1 MSPNTTIGS
10 SNLTF
15 RSINANGAAHGIILI
30 GTGSSGHL
38 SVTGTG
44 SAGTGGTLAS
54 IAGADVATNACG
66 DLGST
71 APAGVGVYLK
81 NTTSPS
87 LAYMNFTGTFG
98 NFGILGYAVNG
109 FTLDHAAMT
118 GTFGDNV
125 DQDEDTVHFCTLT
138 GSASLTNDT
147 ISNGAETN
155 LRVVNAS
162 GTLNRLTLHELH
174 DRTEPDER
182 RRRHAVRG
190 RRRHVQ
196 CHRRRTPRSR
206 ARAARPSRPCR
217 RPARPWI
224 SSSAQ
229 PGHGNTVHNTH
240 GNIVPFAQD
249 LNVAAGG
256 TLTFDINSNHFD
268 SAPAVQAQGGVFIN
282 AANSTANATGYFR
295 NNTIGTSG
303 VADSGSSGDDPRAR
317 HRVQRRR
324 RPDGRGRQQPAV
336 PVGLATEPA
345 CSCRR
350 ERPAGTR

>member
-1 MSPNTTIGS
+1 MAGRSGGTTAFSGAISDSGTGVLLNGNTGATINLTGGVTSSTGTSSAFVATGGGTVNVTGSANTLATTTGTALNVANTTIGG

-66 DLGST
+66 DLGSS

-87 LAYMNFTGTFG
+87 LAYMSFTGTFG

-109 FTLDHAAMT
+109 FTLDHSAMT

-162 GTLNRLTLHELH
+162 GTLNRLTLQNSTIGLNQTNGGDGTLFEADGGTFNATVDGHHLPGLP
-174 DRTEPDER
+174 RLALPGR
-182 RRRHAVRG
+182 APG
-190 RRRHVQ
+190 RRDHG
-196 CHRRRTPRSR
+196 SR
-206 ARAARPSRPCR
+206 
-217 RPARPWI
+217 
-224 SSSAQ
+224 
-229 PGHGNTVHNTH
+229 
-240 GNIVPFAQD
+240 
-249 LNVAAGG
+249 L
-256 TLTFDINSNHFD
+256 
-268 SAPAVQAQGGVFIN
+268 
-282 AANSTANATGYFR
+282 
-295 NNTIGTSG
+295 
-303 VADSGSSGDDPRAR
+303 
-317 HRVQRRR
+317 
-324 RPDGRGRQQPAV
+324 
-336 PVGLATEPA
+336 
-345 CSCRR
+345 
-350 ERPAGTR
+350 RPAGARQHRA